1 MKSLKFLG
9 FLLCCLCI
17 ALLSVGLYAYE
28 SPAALLAEMADL
40 ERFSNNSIEK
50 IGYYFSNA
58 GSWNYLIL
66 LLMAAFLLVLFVC
79 NDLWLERYFHSRTS
93 TGFLRSGF
101 AWLGQRTAA
110 LFLVGVEVILLANLF
125 VWGFARE
132 KMVRD
137 FKELPST
144 QTVLLLGTNKSLRDR
159 EGTNLYYTYRID
171 AVANLYKQ
179 GKVKRIIISGDNGHK
194 GYNEPLDM
202 QQSLIRK
209 GVPASLIELDYA
221 GFRTLDSI
229 VRLKGH
235 FKVKKALI
243 VSQRFHVERALLL
256 AWLYEVDALGYPAEG
271 SMTPA
276 MAARELLAKPKAL
289 LDVFVFNMQPRYGK
303 TYAKASLEW
312 SNPKDRNFAAIVGMC
327 CLFAILMVFLFFR
340 D

>member
-9 FLLCCLCI
+9 FIVSCLLI
-17 ALLSVGLYAYE
+17 ALLAVGLYSYE
-28 SPAALLAEMADL
+28 SPAALWAGMVDWGRFTDNSL
-40 ERFSNNSIEK
+40 EK
-50 IGYYFSNA
+50 LTYYFAHA

-66 LLMAAFLLVLFVC
+66 LLMAAFLIVLFVC
-79 NDLWLERYFHSRTS
+79 NDLWLERYFRSRS
-93 TGFLRSGF
+93 QKGFLRSGF

-110 LFLVGVEVILLANLF
+110 IALLGLEVVLLANLF
-125 VWGFARE
+125 VCGYA
-132 KMVRD
+132 KGKVVQD
-137 FKELPST
+137 LKEVPAA
-144 QTVLLLGTNKSLRDR
+144 QTILLLGTNKSLRDR

-194 GYNEPLDM
+194 GYNEPADM
-202 QQSLIRK
+202 QLSLIRK
-209 GVPASLIELDYA
+209 GVPSSLIELDYA

-256 AWLYEVDALGYPAEG
+256 AWLYDVEALGYPAEG

-312 SNPKDRNFAAIVGMC
+312 DNPRDRNFAGIVGAC
-327 CLFAILMVFLFFR
+327 CVFAALMVFLFFR
-340 D
+340 E

>member
-9 FLLCCLCI
+9 FLVSCLFIGALCI
-17 ALLSVGLYAYE
+17 GLYTYE
-28 SPAALLAEMADL
+28 SPAALWAEMADWGRFTDNSL
-40 ERFSNNSIEK
+40 EKVAF
-50 IGYYFSNA
+50 YFAHA

-66 LLMAAFLLVLFVC
+66 LLMVAFLIVLFVC
-79 NDLWLERYFHSRTS
+79 NDLWMERYFHSRS
-93 TGFLRSGF
+93 QKGFLRSGF
-101 AWLGQRTAA
+101 AWLGQRATAIA
-110 LFLVGVEVILLANLF
+110 LVCLEVILLANLF
-125 VWGFARE
+125 VWGYAHG
-132 KMVRD
+132 KMMQNLHEVP
-137 FKELPST
+137 PS
-144 QTVLLLGTNKSLRDR
+144 QTILLLGTNKNLRGR

-171 AVANLYKQ
+171 AVAQLYKQ
-179 GKVKRIIISGDNGHK
+179 GKVKRIIISGDNGQK
-194 GYNEPLDM
+194 GYNEPADM

-243 VSQRFHVERALLL
+243 VSQQFHVERALLL
-256 AWLYEVDALGYPAEG
+256 AFLYDVEALGYPAEG
-271 SMTPA
+271 SMTAA

-312 SNPKDRNFAAIVGMC
+312 NKPKDRNFAGIVGAC
-327 CLFAILMVFLFFR
+327 CLFAALMVFLFFR
-340 D
+340 E